1 MKSLGFCLGC
11 LVAAVFAAGCASS
24 SIADRKAER
33 RAAYER
39 LPAEVRAEADRGE
52 IAEGMNTNA
61 VYVAWGKPTRVR
73 NTTAPEG
80 VEVRWEYWRKWTRVH
95 PYWSYEP
102 GPGGYY
108 FTAEYRP
115 TTSAWKCESAW
126 VVFRN
131 DRVIRWGRFPPP
143 SH

>member
-1 MKSLGFCLGC
+1 MESLRFYLGC
-11 LVAAVFAAGCASS
+11 LAVVGFAAGCASS
-24 SIADRKAER
+24 TVAQRKTER

-39 LPAEVRAEADRGE
+39 LPAEVRAEVDRGE
-52 IAEGMNTNA
+52 IAEGMDTNA
-61 VYVAWGKPTRVR
+61 VYVAWGKPTRMKSA
-73 NTTAPEG
+73 TTPEG
-80 VEVRWEYWRKWTRVH
+80 AEVRWEYWRKWTRVH

-115 TTSAWKCESAW
+115 TTSAWKYESAW

-131 DRVIRWGRFPPP
+131 DRVIRWGRLPPP
-143 SH
+143 TY